1 MKIHCMQMT
10 QVFSRRRELLGVMVF
25 VLVALTRM
33 ADSATAKL
41 SLRISARQKL
51 FINVCCQEFFPT
63 LACQRSRDNNVIESS
78 AAVIGA
84 RARAKDETK

>member
-1 MKIHCMQMT
+1 MKTHCMQ
-10 QVFSRRRELLGVMVF
+10 
-25 VLVALTRM
+25 
-33 ADSATAKL
+33 
-41 SLRISARQKL
+41 
-51 FINVCCQEFFPT
+51 INVCCGEFFPT